1 MALNPLGAR
10 CTVGYI
16 GRDEAEETATALQQL
31 LRSPPSPRPVRP
43 DHHEVARDGAAPA
56 TCRLDRESPPP
67 PIASPPTRRNR
78 PRKGN
83 SRLVRYAK
91 GLLTDELVAR
101 VTARA
106 RRAFVALMQAEA
118 PTRPRPDLIT
128 PNKRESLILAGID
141 LPPHTPYPAEVCARL
156 H

>member
-1 MALNPLGAR
+1 M
-10 CTVGYI
+10 
-16 GRDEAEETATALQQL
+16 
-31 LRSPPSPRPVRP
+31 
-43 DHHEVARDGAAPA
+43 
-56 TCRLDRESPPP
+56 
-67 PIASPPTRRNR
+67 
-78 PRKGN
+78 
-83 SRLVRYAK
+83 
-91 GLLTDELVAR
+91 AR

-141 LPPHTPYPAEVCARL
+141 LPPHTYSAEVCARL